1 MKKKRPKLVWIVM
14 VPGEKW
20 GFGFSRRKYA
30 LWFRRSVQRD
40 WRTRPS
46 LVHREV
52 CKRLRLVRVVM
63 QAGFR

>member
-1 MKKKRPKLVWIVM
+1 MSKPRPKLVWVVM

-20 GFGFSRRKYA
+20 GFGFSQRKYA

-40 WRTRPS
+40 WRTRS

-52 CKRLRLVRVVM
+52 RKRLRIVRVTM
-63 QAGFR
+63 QAGFRQ